1 MEVLLTHF
9 MDQHFGFSE
18 LAKQASLQPK
28 EALLEKRNP
37 HNTLYIGV
45 PKETTLQEGRIPL
58 TPSSIQ
64 LLVSNGNEV
73 WIETNAG
80 KQAHFT
86 DKDFSD
92 AGAKICYSKE
102 EVFKANVILKVEPPT
117 EDEIKLLTHEHLLIS
132 ALQHASKS
140 DTFIKQLMQKK
151 LTAVAYENLKD
162 NDGLYPIIRSMG
174 EIAGITSIAVAS
186 ELLSTTQGGKGEMLG
201 GITGIPPTEIVIIG
215 AGTVGE
221 YAAKSALGKGA
232 TVKVFDHSLSKLRR
246 IQNNLSTNI
255 YTSLL
260 HPKIIQKAL
269 QTADVVIGCM
279 RGDDGR
285 SPVIITE
292 EMVSQMKPKS
302 VIIDISV
309 DQGGIFE
316 TCETTSHK
324 EPTFIKHDVIH
335 YCVPNITSRV
345 CRTASYALSNI
356 FTPLLLKLANT
367 KDIATFLYQNAGAR
381 NGVYVYRGSLTDKHI
396 GNRLNIYHKDLD
408 LLLTAHI

>member
-1 MEVLLTHF
+1 

-64 LLVSNGNEV
+64 LLVNNGNEV
-73 WIETNAG
+73 WIETGAG
-80 KQAHFT
+80 KQAQFT
-86 DKDFSD
+86 DKDFSE
-92 AGAKICYSKE
+92 AGAKICYTKE
-102 EVFKANVILKVEPPT
+102 EVFKANIILKVEPPT
-117 EDEIKLLTHEHLLIS
+117 EEEIRLLTPEHFLIS
-132 ALQHASKS
+132 ALQHASKNE
-140 DTFIKQLMQKK
+140 TFIKQLMHKK
-151 LTAVAYENLKD
+151 LTAMAYENLKD
-162 NDGLYPIIRSMG
+162 SDGLYPIIRSMS
-174 EIAGITSIAVAS
+174 EIAGITSIAVAA

-232 TVKVFDHSLSKLRR
+232 TVKIFDHSLAKLRR
-246 IQNNLSTNI
+246 IQNNLPNNSI

-279 RGDDGR
+279 RGENGR
-285 SPVIITE
+285 SPILVTE
-292 EMVSQMKPKS
+292 EMVSQMKPQS

-316 TCETTSHK
+316 TCELTSHK
-324 EPTFIKHDVIH
+324 NPTFIKHGVIH

-356 FTPLLLKLANT
+356 FTPLLLKLTDT
-367 KDIATFLYQNAGAR
+367 KDIPTFLYQNAGAR
-381 NGVYVYRGSLTDKHI
+381 NGVYIYKGNLTNKHI